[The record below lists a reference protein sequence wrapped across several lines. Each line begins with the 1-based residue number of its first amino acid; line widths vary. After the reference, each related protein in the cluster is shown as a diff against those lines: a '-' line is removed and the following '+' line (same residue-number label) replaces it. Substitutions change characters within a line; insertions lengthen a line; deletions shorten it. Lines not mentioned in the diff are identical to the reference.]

1 MYSIQQESLFSLS
14 DLLEIPPKDAYGYL
28 FETLD
33 INPFLRGVSKK
44 VYLGAP
50 TQLN

>member
-14 DLLEIPPKDAYGYL
+14 DLLEISPKDAYGYL

-33 INPFLRGVSKK
+33 INPFLGRIEESISRGTDS
-44 VYLGAP
+44 A
-50 TQLN
+50 